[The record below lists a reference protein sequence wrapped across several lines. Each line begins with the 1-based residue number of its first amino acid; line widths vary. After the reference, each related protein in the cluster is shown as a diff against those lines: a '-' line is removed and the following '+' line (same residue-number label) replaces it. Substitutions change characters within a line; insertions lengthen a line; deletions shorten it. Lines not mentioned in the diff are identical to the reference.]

1 MSTLQ
6 SRETA
11 PCANRM
17 VSAIGLRD
25 SDLEIIRSTTLFSA
39 LAPQTLEDLLAD
51 ATVRVVERGEV
62 LFLQGEKAEGF
73 YVVLD
78 GWVKV
83 FRVTPG
89 GDEAVVGIFTRGQNF
104 AEAAAFAGGIY
115 PASGEAVTESR
126 VLRIAARHLNQ
137 RICENPE
144 IALAI
149 LASTSRH
156 LHMLV
161 CQIEQLKAHTGAQ
174 RVAEFLV
181 DLAPA
186 SEGACTIALP
196 YDKALIAA
204 RLGMKPESLSRAF
217 QRLKDE
223 GVKINNN
230 MAVVARLENLQAFV
244 DQERSAVLRSR
255 VNGHCGN

>member
-1 MSTLQ
+1 MNAADLQILQSTRLFASLDSQTLQ
-6 SRETA
+6 S
-11 PCANRM
+11 
-17 VSAIGLRD
+17 
-25 SDLEIIRSTTLFSA
+25 
-39 LAPQTLEDLLAD
+39 LLAG
-51 ATVRVVERGEV
+51 AVPRHYPKGQV
-62 LFLQGEKAEGF
+62 LFQHGEPADAF
-73 YVVLD
+73 FIVLD

-104 AEAAAFAGGIY
+104 AEAAAFIGGVY

-126 VLRIAARHLNQ
+126 VLRISARRLHQ
-137 RICENPE
+137 RICESPE
-144 IALAI
+144 MGLAM

-181 DLAPA
+181 SLAPQE
-186 SEGACTIALP
+186 EGPCTIALP
-196 YDKALIAA
+196 YDKALIAG

-217 QRLKDE
+217 QRLRGE

-230 MAVVARLENLQAFV
+230 MAVIADMEELQAFV
-244 DQERSAVLRSR
+244 DQERAAVLRP
-255 VNGHCGN
+255 HPEA

>member
-6 SRETA
+6 KREVL
-11 PCANRM
+11 PCACRT
-17 VSAIGLRD
+17 VSAIGLRE
-25 SDLEIIRSTTLFSA
+25 SDLQVICATTLFSA
-39 LAPQTLEDLLAD
+39 MAPQTLEELLVDSA
-51 ATVRVVERGEV
+51 VRVVDRGEV
-62 LFLQGEKAEGF
+62 LFLQGEKAEAF

-104 AEAAAFAGGIY
+104 AEAAAFIGGVY

-126 VLRIAARHLNQ
+126 VLRISARHLNQ
-137 RICENPE
+137 RISESPE
-144 IALAI
+144 IGLAM
-149 LASTSRH
+149 LSSTSRH
-156 LHMLV
+156 LHMLI

-181 DLAPA
+181 ALAPV
-186 SEGACTIALP
+186 EDGACTIALP

-217 QRLKDE
+217 QRLREE

-230 MAVVARLENLQAFV
+230 MAVIGDVETLQAFV

-255 VNGHCGN
+255 AEA

>member
-1 MSTLQ
+1 MSTVQPRQKPLSGCQ
-6 SRETA
+6 KTA
-11 PCANRM
+11 A
-17 VSAIGLRD
+17 VGLRD
-25 SDLEIIRSTTLFSA
+25 SDLETIRGTTLFSA
-39 LAPQTLEDLLAD
+39 LTDTALEGLLSD
-51 ATVRVVERGEV
+51 AVVQPVERGEI
-62 LFLQGEKAEGF
+62 LFLQGERAAAF

-104 AEAAAFAGGIY
+104 AEAAAFIGGVY

-126 VLRIAARHLNQ
+126 VLRISARRLHQ
-137 RICENPE
+137 RICESPE
-144 IALAI
+144 MGLAM

-181 DLAPA
+181 SLAPQE
-186 SEGACTIALP
+186 EGACTIALP
-196 YDKALIAA
+196 YDKALIAG

-217 QRLKDE
+217 QRLRGE

-230 MAVVARLENLQAFV
+230 MAVIADMEELQAFV
-244 DQERSAVLRSR
+244 DQERAAVLRP
-255 VNGHCGN
+255 HPEA